1 MKEVVIVAFEGISLF
16 HLSVPIAIFGD
27 ALLEEKK
34 LFNVRVCSETNGK
47 INSANGLGI
56 DIEDDP
62 SIIHQADIIIIPSW
76 QPEKLPSP
84 SLIEL
89 LVDAHKNKK
98 LIVGL
103 CLGAYALAYS
113 GLLKG
118 KNATTHWRYGDD
130 FKTRFPLTSCDIN
143 SLYLSENNI
152 ITSAGSAAAIDC
164 CLYIVRHCYGVKTS
178 NKIARVMVSS
188 PERSG
193 GQKQYIENPT
203 LEKPRDE
210 RIAKLIGFVMQN
222 ITYNHTLESAANYC
236 MMSTRSFSRN
246 FKSANGISFTSW
258 LINLRLNNSLELLES
273 TNFSISK
280 ISEQIGF
287 SSEQVFRKHFN
298 KKFDTTPTS
307 WRKLFNSSQGG

>member
-16 HLSVPIAIFGD
+16 HLSVPIAIFAD
-27 ALLEEKK
+27 AVLEEKR

-56 DIEDDP
+56 NIENDP

-76 QPEKLPSP
+76 QPEKVPSP
-84 SLIEL
+84 NLIKL
-89 LVDAHKNKK
+89 LVDAHNNKK

-118 KNATTHWRYGDD
+118 KKATTHWKYGDD
-130 FKTRFPLTSCDIN
+130 FKTKFPQTSCDIN
-143 SLYLSENNI
+143 PLYLAENNI

-164 CLYIVRHCYGVKTS
+164 CLYIVRHYYGVKTA

-203 LEKPRDE
+203 IEKPRDE
-210 RIAKLIGFVMQN
+210 RIATLISFVLQN
-222 ITYNHTLESAANYC
+222 ITYNHTLESAAAFC

-246 FKSANGISFTSW
+246 FKSSNGISFTSW
-258 LINLRLNNSLELLES
+258 LINLRLNKSLELLES
-273 TNFSISK
+273 THFSVTE
-280 ISEQIGF
+280 ISERTGF
-287 SSEQVFRKHFN
+287 SSEQIFRKHFN
-298 KKFDTTPTS
+298 KRFDTSPTS
-307 WRKLFNSSQGG
+307 WRKLFNSSLEQ